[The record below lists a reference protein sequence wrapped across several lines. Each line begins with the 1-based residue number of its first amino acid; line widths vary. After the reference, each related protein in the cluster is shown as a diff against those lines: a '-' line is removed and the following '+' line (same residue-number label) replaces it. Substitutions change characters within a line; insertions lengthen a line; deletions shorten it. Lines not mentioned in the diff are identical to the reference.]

1 MIEYSIEP
9 STVILSDEQI
19 ATIQKFNNKLNSDE
33 EHDHYI
39 MLALMQ
45 ALGVYG
51 DDVMYLYEYL
61 VEADADMRYE
71 YNNDIDGFYEDQI
84 PNQLATID
92 EAVNV
97 LEEML
102 GYPSNSDYE
111 NGLVTFEDDED
122 DE

>member
-9 STVILSDEQI
+9 SKVILNNEQI

-97 LEEML
+97 LEEIL

-122 DE
+122 D

>member
-1 MIEYSIEP
+1 
-9 STVILSDEQI
+9 
-19 ATIQKFNNKLNSDE
+19 
-33 EHDHYI
+33 
-39 MLALMQ
+39 
-45 ALGVYG
+45 
-51 DDVMYLYEYL
+51 MYLYEYL

-122 DE
+122 E

>member
-92 EAVNV
+92 EAVIV
-97 LEEML
+97 LEKML

-122 DE
+122 D

>member
-122 DE
+122 D